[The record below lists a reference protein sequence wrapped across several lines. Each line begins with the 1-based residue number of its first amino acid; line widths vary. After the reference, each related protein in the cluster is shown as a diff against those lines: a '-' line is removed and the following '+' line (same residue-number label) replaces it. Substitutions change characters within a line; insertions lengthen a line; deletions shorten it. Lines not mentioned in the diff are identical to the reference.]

1 MTKNVLLSIRGLQF
15 EGAVEPGTIE
25 TITRGTYYKRN
36 GSHFVLFEDMMEGS
50 DEVVDS
56 ILKFNENEMQLTKKG
71 PINVSMLF
79 EPNRKNFANYE
90 TPYGAIQIG
99 IDAKRLEVE
108 EEEEKIAL
116 NVDYE
121 LEVNYEHLADCSIL
135 VEIHATKEKEPREID
150 K

>member
-36 GSHFVLFEDMMEGS
+36 GSHYVLFEDMMEGS

-56 ILKFNENEMQLTKKG
+56 IMKFNENEMQLTKKG

-79 EPNRKNFANYE
+79 EPNRKNIANYE

-108 EEEEKIAL
+108 EEMDKIAL
-116 NVDYE
+116 NIDYE

-135 VEIHATKEKEPREID
+135 VEIIATKEREA